1 MTLHSLKI
9 SKIFKTHCYQ
19 QHWLNLKKV
28 MAPLM
33 KNEKKK
39 PYCAIDIYKFEKS
52 YGTFK
57 GGGGKNP
64 LSSTTLG

>member
-1 MTLHSLKI
+1 MFKT
-9 SKIFKTHCYQ
+9 FKTHCCQ

-33 KNEKKK
+33 KNKKK
-39 PYCAIDIYKFEKS
+39 ISLLPMAVINRFERS
-52 YGTFK
+52 CGTFK

-64 LSSTTLG
+64 LLLMTLG